1 MSWLASKVSRYLSI
15 LCLWGGRTD
24 GRTDGRTCSADVLS
38 LQTVGHE
45 RVEAGR
51 PAGDQLPVQRRLA
64 GAQRLRKLAVAKHV
78 ELGTERVQSVDR
90 LEVAEP
96 VGHVVLVADE

>member
-15 LCLWGGRTD
+15 LCLWGGQ
-24 GRTDGRTCSADVLS
+24 TDGRTCSADVLS